1 MKRQIRD
8 ALLARNSRNALAIA
22 TALVVFSPLSMAAGD
37 AIDFSTMIG
46 AVSGAAVIAAFTAMG
61 VVKLGPNF
69 AKWAIN
75 KVAGFFGR

>member
-1 MKRQIRD
+1 MKLFNRI
-8 ALLARNSRNALAIA
+8 SRNQLAVA
-22 TALVVFSPLSMAAGD
+22 VALVVASPLSMAAAGD
-37 AIDFSTMIG
+37 LDFATMIA
-46 AVSGAAVIAAFTAMG
+46 AVSGAAVIAAFMSMG

>member
-1 MKRQIRD
+1 MKLFNRI
-8 ALLARNSRNALAIA
+8 SRNQLAVA
-22 TALVVFSPLSMAAGD
+22 VALVVASPLSMAAAGD
-37 AIDFSTMIG
+37 LDFATMIA
-46 AVSGAAVIAAFTAMG
+46 AVSGATVIAAFMSMG

>member
-1 MKRQIRD
+1 MKFTRNQLSV
-8 ALLARNSRNALAIA
+8 AL
-22 TALVVFSPLSMAAGD
+22 ALVVASPLSMAAAGD
-37 AIDFSTMIG
+37 LDFATMIA
-46 AVSGAAVIAAFTAMG
+46 AVSGATVIAAFMSMG